1 MSLRTKITLVL
12 IGVIGLFALANH
24 RIQQLVFF
32 ERFEQLEEGLAK
44 ADINRVR
51 EAIHEEVDD
60 VQSLARG
67 WAEWDALYNFVEDS
81 DPSFVLENLS
91 PSRLSNQGIDL
102 LFIVAPTQGEVI
114 AAEGDDKGTL
124 TSLQGFLPVL
134 WSRIQGSKPEETIKM
149 QLFPR
154 DSFAPGHPLAATAAD
169 GESRS
174 GVLMTNYRP
183 IIVASHPIR
192 RSNGDGQDH
201 GAIIMGRFLDS
212 SLSKTLSA
220 QTKVPFTAFQ
230 ADGRHELPEEINDLL
245 PAIASSTEP
254 ILRSEEDGKLNI
266 YAAFN
271 DIQERPEIILH
282 AEVPRDV
289 YATGSV
295 ALQSGLLSTITGG
308 AVLLL
313 VLLGLMKHIVLGPL
327 SRLTKHTQWIGS
339 NEDFRAKIDMHRDD
353 EIGVLAGEFDGMMEQ
368 LEEARAAY
376 VETARAAGMSQ
387 VATGILHNV
396 GNVLSSVNVAAD
408 LVNQQL
414 TDMSVDDLEKLTNII
429 DQHAGDL
436 ASFVKEDARGQHLQP
451 FLSALSSELMT
462 QRNAALDEVAS
473 LSRGVEH
480 ICDLVKSQQSYAVST
495 DLREPTV
502 LSELID
508 EASRIS
514 DQALFTDP
522 DLKVE
527 RSYEALPDIQVD
539 RHRVLEILVNLVTN
553 ARQAMDGQD
562 QRCLTLR
569 LFREQDSICIQV
581 QDTGKGLS
589 EDQLTQV
596 FHAGYT
602 TKSSGMGYGL
612 HSSANAATEVQGKL
626 TVASDGPGKGATFTL
641 MFPSTTARLQ
651 TPAKS

>member
-1 MSLRTKITLVL
+1 MSLLTKITLVL

-44 ADINRVR
+44 ADINRVKA
-51 EAIHEEVDD
+51 AIHEEVDD

-67 WAEWDALYNFVEDS
+67 WAEWDALYNFVENS
-81 DPSFVLENLS
+81 DPAFVLENLS
-91 PSRLSNQGIDL
+91 PSRLANQGIDL
-102 LFIVAPTQGEVI
+102 LFIVGPTQGEI
-114 AAEGDDKGTL
+114 LAAEGDDEGTL

-134 WSRIQGSKPEETIKM
+134 WSRIQGNTPDEEVKM
-149 QLFPR
+149 RLFPR
-154 DSFAPGHPLAATAAD
+154 GSFSPGHPLAATASD
-169 GESRS
+169 GERRS
-174 GVLMTNYRP
+174 GVLMTDYRP

-192 RSNGDGQDH
+192 RSNGDGQNH
-201 GAIIMGRFLDS
+201 GAIIMGRFLDG
-212 SLSKTLSA
+212 SLSTTLSE

-230 ADGRHELPEEINDLL
+230 ADGRHELPEEVNDLL

-254 ILRSEEDGKLNI
+254 ILRPEGDGKLNI

-271 DIQERPEIILH
+271 DIRERPEIILH
-282 AEVPRDV
+282 AEVSRGV

-339 NEDFRAKIDMHRDD
+339 NEDFRAKIDMQRDD
-353 EIGVLAGEFDGMMEQ
+353 EIGALAGEFDDMMEQ

-396 GNVLSSVNVAAD
+396 GNVLNSVNVAAD

-414 TDMSVDDLEKLTNII
+414 TDMSVDDLEKLTQII
-429 DQHAGDL
+429 DEHAGDL

-451 FLSALSSELMT
+451 FLSALSGELMT
-462 QRNAALDEVAS
+462 QRNAALEEVAS

-480 ICDLVKSQQSYAVST
+480 ICDLVKSQQNYAISS
-495 DLREPTV
+495 DLLEPTN
-502 LSELID
+502 LAELID
-508 EASRIS
+508 EAARIS
-514 DQALFTDP
+514 DQALFADESLQV
-522 DLKVE
+522 DRVFE
-527 RSYEALPDIQVD
+527 DLPDIQVD
-539 RHRVLEILVNLVTN
+539 RHRVLEILVNLITN
-553 ARQAMDGQD
+553 ARQAMTGVTP
-562 QRCLTLR
+562 RAITLR
-569 LFREQDSICIQV
+569 LFREQDNICIQV
-581 QDTGKGLS
+581 QDTGMGLS

-612 HSSANAATEVQGKL
+612 HSSANAATEVKGKL
-626 TVASDGPGKGATFTL
+626 SVASDGPGKGATFTL
-641 MFPSTTARLQ
+641 KFPSTTVPAQ
-651 TPAKS
+651 APAKS

>member
-1 MSLRTKITLVL
+1 MSLLTKITLVL

-24 RIQQLVFF
+24 GIQQMVFF

-44 ADINRVR
+44 ADINRVK

-60 VQSLARG
+60 MQSLARG
-67 WAEWDALYNFVEDS
+67 WAEWDALYKFVENS
-81 DPSFVLENLS
+81 DPAFVLENLS
-91 PSRLSNQGIDL
+91 PARLSNQGIDL
-102 LFIVAPTQGEVI
+102 LFIVGPSQDETL
-114 AAEGDDKGTL
+114 AAKGDDEGTL
-124 TSLQGFLPVL
+124 TSLHGFLPVL
-134 WSRIQGSKPEETIKM
+134 WSRIQGNTPEEQVEM

-154 DSFAPGHPLAATAAD
+154 ESFAPGHPLAASAFD
-169 GESRS
+169 GKCRS
-174 GVLMTNYRP
+174 GVLMTEYRP

-192 RSNGDGQDH
+192 RSNSDGQDH

-212 SLSKTLSA
+212 SLSQTLSD

-230 ADGRHELPEEINDLL
+230 ADGRTELPDEINALL

-254 ILRSEEDGKLNI
+254 ILRPEDDGVLNI

-271 DIQERPEIILH
+271 DIRERPEIILH
-282 AEVPRDV
+282 AQVPRDI

-339 NEDFRAKIDMHRDD
+339 NEDFRAKIDMQRDD
-353 EIGVLAGEFDGMMEQ
+353 EIGTLAGEFDGMMEQ
-368 LEEARAAY
+368 LEDARSAY

-396 GNVLSSVNVAAD
+396 GNVLSSVNVAAEM
-408 LVNQQL
+408 VNQQL
-414 TDMSVDDLEKLTNII
+414 TDMSVGDLEKLTQII
-429 DQHAGDL
+429 DEHAGDL
-436 ASFVKEDARGQHLQP
+436 ASFVKDDARGQHLQP
-451 FLSALSSELMT
+451 FLLALSGQLTT
-462 QRNAALDEVAS
+462 QRNAALEEVAS

-480 ICDLVKSQQSYAVST
+480 ICDLVKSQQSYAVSN
-495 DLREPTV
+495 DLLEPTN
-502 LSELID
+502 LAELID
-508 EASRIS
+508 EAARIS
-514 DQALFTDP
+514 DQALFADES
-522 DLKVE
+522 LKVE
-527 RSYEALPDIQVD
+527 RIYDDLPDIRVD

-553 ARQAMDGQD
+553 ARQAMAGITP
-562 QRCLTLR
+562 RSLTLR
-569 LFREQDSICIQV
+569 LFREQDTVCIQV
-581 QDTGKGLS
+581 QDTGKGLL

-612 HSSANAATEVQGKL
+612 HSSANAATEVNGKL

-641 MFPSTTARLQ
+641 KFPSTTVQSQ